1 MLPEIY
7 EALDECDF
15 ETALAKAKNI
25 PEDTSDK
32 IYSDY
37 VKQLKIY
44 INDYEPE
51 LSKEMLGKIKEYIE
65 RG

>member
-1 MLPEIY
+1 MNVILKR
-7 EALDECDF
+7 LW
-15 ETALAKAKNI
+15 LKLR
-25 PEDTSDK
+25 

-51 LSKEMLGKIKEYIE
+51 LSKEMLGKIKEYIG